1 MTTKMTGVRIFI
13 RKPIAPAIC
22 SASWLA
28 LIVAIVFGVTSP
40 KIKIKSVRIPV
51 AIPAPKL
58 PKYLIASEVAS
69 EEAERLTILFPIRI
83 AESIFPESSVT
94 RRTLSARLSPDSA
107 RVRIRILLT
116 VVKAVSAEEKKAESI
131 KSTTK
136 NINCGISLGPNKIH
150 LIYFL

>member
-1 MTTKMTGVRIFI
+1 MSKYKRVLLKLSGEALAGDKGTGFDEATCV
-13 RKPIAPAIC
+13 
-22 SASWLA
+22 
-28 LIVAIVFGVTSP
+28 
-40 KIKIKSVRIPV
+40 PV